1 MKEFRKSKQQRHVF
15 ETQCI
20 IRAKKNA
27 GLENDGQ
34 NILAE
39 KNTGPGE
46 KLSGHEDSSS
56 AVLWFFQPH
65 CMFGLSFSCLAFPS
79 FLLSPLLKSILCLPL
94 DANSRS
100 LYFASTTLQWR
111 QLSLVRIC
119 LDFVPICARG
129 AVQCSNMLK
138 TGLHGDIP
146 TGRSCIRTLFT
157 QTDFGCW
164 LNSHYFYL

>member
-56 AVLWFFQPH
+56 AVLWFFQPY

-79 FLLSPLLKSILCLPL
+79 FLLPEKHV
-94 DANSRS
+94 
-100 LYFASTTLQWR
+100 FA
-111 QLSLVRIC
+111 
-119 LDFVPICARG
+119 P
-129 AVQCSNMLK
+129 
-138 TGLHGDIP
+138 
-146 TGRSCIRTLFT
+146 
-157 QTDFGCW
+157 
-164 LNSHYFYL
+164 